1 MDIKS
6 FNQIITSRRSVFPK
20 DYEAGK
26 IDDQIIWQIL
36 KNANWAPTH
45 KMTAPWRFKVYSG
58 KGLEFLGKKQAEIY
72 KKVSLEEGNFV
83 QSKFDNLTKTPLQ
96 ASHVIM
102 IIMKRCR
109 EIKIREVEEIA
120 AVSCAV
126 QNMYL
131 TTTVYG
137 LGAYWNTG
145 GITYMESAK
154 QAFNINEKDRL
165 MGFFYLGKKKSTY
178 LKGKRKPIEDSV
190 EWIDNYKTKF

>member
-1 MDIKS
+1 
-6 FNQIITSRRSVFPK
+6 
-20 DYEAGK
+20 
-26 IDDQIIWQIL
+26 
-36 KNANWAPTH
+36 
-45 KMTAPWRFKVYSG
+45 MTAPWRFKVYSG

-102 IIMKRCR
+102 IIMKRSR

-145 GITYMESAK
+145 GITYMEPAK

-165 MGFFYLGKKKSTY
+165 MGFFYLGKKKSTF

-190 EWIDNYKTKF
+190 EWIDNYNSEF